1 MLNKRYK
8 LVKKLGA
15 GTYGDVYLAKDT
27 FNNDR
32 LVAIKRPIQDHA
44 LRREGLLKPA
54 IREMS
59 LLQELG
65 SGPNKHPNIVELIDI
80 F

>member
-1 MLNKRYK
+1 MKT
-8 LVKKLGA
+8 LGS

-27 FNNDR
+27 RNGDK
-32 LVAIKRPIQDHA
+32 LVAIKRQKETNPHK
-44 LRREGLLKPA
+44 RKEGYMNFA
-54 IREMS
+54 IREIS

-65 SGPNKHPNIVELIDI
+65 SGPAKHPNIVELVDI